1 MWRQHLGSRAGR
13 VQRQEGGTVGGA
25 GVTARKL
32 ERRRVLREV
41 GIWRKKRGN
50 RQEEGLRQK
59 RSERNRHHIARD
71 GRRRPVQV
79 QVQVQVHETV
89 RKV

>member
-1 MWRQHLGSRAGR
+1 MRMWRQHLGSRAGR

-25 GVTARKL
+25 GVTAGKL

-41 GIWRKKRGN
+41 RM

-59 RSERNRHHIARD
+59 RSERNRH
-71 GRRRPVQV
+71 
-79 QVQVQVHETV
+79 
-89 RKV
+89 